1 MTARLAAIQALIAES
16 PDIDSLLLVGGVDGR
31 NHAGSREALDW
42 LFSGLSGREIWGSKH
57 DNALDE
63 AVLLITADAA
73 RLYAPPKLWAA
84 LQPRVARW
92 RRLQVWSPPVA
103 LEDDVEQV
111 EEHKIRSFIAMASG
125 VGRVGVALPPA
136 EGSGKGPAAAIEL
149 WPLVQAFALQDFEA
163 LTGGG
168 FFTQQHEVTSV
179 AEALRALQLQ
189 LDAPALGWLRDVEAP
204 RLAGCLADCLQSVDV
219 ACDGGRAVRLS
230 EAELFEP
237 ALTYHAHGK
246 LRERTIPSASAVV
259 GEAPLAPAVCAAPDV
274 PLVGRVSLL
283 VGGRTALLGD
293 GPKTSCSAARAGEAG
308 GPELLSRHLCC
319 EVTEPLGPLY
329 AGRSYF
335 LSTGARAPP
344 HGTDEAAEELIDADE
359 SAAPPK
365 RKTAGLRA
373 TIAAAAAAADTS
385 GLEDAL
391 LASSDLLQGLY
402 GALVGATDHALAAQD
417 AAELLAAA
425 ASGTS
430 DASGPLFER
439 ILSGLVVRAARA
451 QLATSAAAAPAAF
464 LDASSLATRL
474 QVSATCVDALGS
486 SYSGAAAAAM
496 AAAGRLLV
504 QLRVV
509 LSLQGVERPT
519 SGGGGTDA
527 PLGGLLYGQTYT
539 AVASAKGGGVVALT
553 AGVPTYEAW
562 RAHGPEAE
570 ASTDLTSACVAAA
583 TIAFGHLQ
591 VSSAAGSL
599 QPRMPEH
606 PLVGG
611 LLGQPI
617 ADPID
622 GIALLSPHSA
632 VQPLPV
638 LMYAYERGAVL
649 SHPRLGA
656 MLLLFDVGM
665 SPRRVELYEHEGALS
680 YADAAAAADADADA
694 DAAVAESDVLFE
706 DSLMTIRLFYQA
718 EQLPLVLGSRAS
730 LYVALS
736 TPPAEPAQASDPRAL
751 FDVTLGVTRGVARRL
766 LRRTVVP
773 AWREQWAKRGVEVN
787 IDAPVPRAPLLALP
801 TSTLS
806 STWPTRAAKAVTR
819 AVAALPPPTTPSAA
833 AARVDDAALD
843 ECPFMTGVVT
853 GTKGRQVSVLLLV
866 GLPGTT
872 LTELGAGAVDLSS
885 SSAAW
890 LPAPD
895 PAAWVADDGRCDAH
909 ALATALKASL
919 AAGKAGGGSLPEC
932 VLVTTRGLAEM
943 PSAARAVVQACAA
956 VRSAAGAGG
965 LQLGLGAAV
974 ACVDAPRVFESW
986 AADGDVRCAPG
997 VLELLDDGYTQ
1008 AVVACHMSELDSA
1021 KEASLSKLFAATA
1034 PHAALIRAP
1043 RGARAAGAT
1052 VAAMVLPS
1060 TASAGSSATHPSMS
1074 VPAPFY
1080 APAMVAARA
1089 VSGGWA
1095 ATRAAA
1101 ATPNPALDGVL
1112 LLHVPPPPPVALNLL
1127 VPALAARCAK
1137 PANAPAP
1144 GAPHPAQILL
1154 LYGSLRVL
1162 GAGADASGAAVVNLD
1177 ASAGTVRPPVPSAQA
1192 EPTGLTV
1199 LCRGL
1204 TSAALAEILLGCRPL
1219 PPRQPLYTLA
1229 TLPAEHTQAVKD
1241 ELRDHAPL
1249 PEDIFYDGR
1258 SYVSF
1263 DGTRSEL
1270 HPGIDVALAKLLG
1283 EMNDGVRKANAFA
1296 DEAAANADAD
1306 GKRYLATV
1314 A

>member
-1 MTARLAAIQALIAES
+1 
-16 PDIDSLLLVGGVDGR
+16 
-31 NHAGSREALDW
+31 
-42 LFSGLSGREIWGSKH
+42 
-57 DNALDE
+57 
-63 AVLLITADAA
+63 
-73 RLYAPPKLWAA
+73 
-84 LQPRVARW
+84 
-92 RRLQVWSPPVA
+92 
-103 LEDDVEQV
+103 
-111 EEHKIRSFIAMASG
+111 
-125 VGRVGVALPPA
+125 
-136 EGSGKGPAAAIEL
+136 
-149 WPLVQAFALQDFEA
+149 
-163 LTGGG
+163 
-168 FFTQQHEVTSV
+168 
-179 AEALRALQLQ
+179 
-189 LDAPALGWLRDVEAP
+189 
-204 RLAGCLADCLQSVDV
+204 
-219 ACDGGRAVRLS
+219 
-230 EAELFEP
+230 
-237 ALTYHAHGK
+237 
-246 LRERTIPSASAVV
+246 
-259 GEAPLAPAVCAAPDV
+259 
-274 PLVGRVSLL
+274 
-283 VGGRTALLGD
+283 
-293 GPKTSCSAARAGEAG
+293 
-308 GPELLSRHLCC
+308 
-319 EVTEPLGPLY
+319 
-329 AGRSYF
+329 
-335 LSTGARAPP
+335 
-344 HGTDEAAEELIDADE
+344 
-359 SAAPPK
+359 
-365 RKTAGLRA
+365 
-373 TIAAAAAAADTS
+373 
-385 GLEDAL
+385 
-391 LASSDLLQGLY
+391 
-402 GALVGATDHALAAQD
+402 
-417 AAELLAAA
+417 
-425 ASGTS
+425 
-430 DASGPLFER
+430 
-439 ILSGLVVRAARA
+439 
-451 QLATSAAAAPAAF
+451 
-464 LDASSLATRL
+464 
-474 QVSATCVDALGS
+474 
-486 SYSGAAAAAM
+486 
-496 AAAGRLLV
+496 
-504 QLRVV
+504 
-509 LSLQGVERPT
+509 
-519 SGGGGTDA
+519 
-527 PLGGLLYGQTYT
+527 
-539 AVASAKGGGVVALT
+539 
-553 AGVPTYEAW
+553 
-562 RAHGPEAE
+562 
-570 ASTDLTSACVAAA
+570 
-583 TIAFGHLQ
+583 
-591 VSSAAGSL
+591 
-599 QPRMPEH
+599 
-606 PLVGG
+606 
-611 LLGQPI
+611 
-617 ADPID
+617 
-622 GIALLSPHSA
+622 
-632 VQPLPV
+632 
-638 LMYAYERGAVL
+638 
-649 SHPRLGA
+649 
-656 MLLLFDVGM
+656 
-665 SPRRVELYEHEGALS
+665 
-680 YADAAAAADADADA
+680 
-694 DAAVAESDVLFE
+694 
-706 DSLMTIRLFYQA
+706 
-718 EQLPLVLGSRAS
+718 
-730 LYVALS
+730 
-736 TPPAEPAQASDPRAL
+736 
-751 FDVTLGVTRGVARRL
+751 
-766 LRRTVVP
+766 
-773 AWREQWAKRGVEVN
+773 
-787 IDAPVPRAPLLALP
+787 VPRAPLLALP

-919 AAGKAGGGSLPEC
+919 AAGKAGGGSLPER

-1270 HPGIDVALAKLLG
+1270 HPGIDVALAKLLD